1 MDELGFMSQTMSILA
16 LLIIS
21 SFAYIW
27 SKKINFP
34 YTVLLV
40 IIGLILVPISH
51 ISLFSFIDDFK
62 LTPDILFFV
71 FLPVLLFEAAYN
83 INYRHMLAN
92 WKTIS
97 WLAIIWLL
105 ISTWIIGWLLYLI
118 FPYIW

>member
-1 MDELGFMSQTMSILA
+1 MEDISLVTDNVTFISQTLSVLV
-16 LLIIS
+16 LLIICAFS
-21 SFAYIW
+21 YIL

-40 IIGLILVPISH
+40 IVGLLLVPISS
-51 ISLFSFIDDFK
+51 IPFFSFIDDFK

-83 INYRHMLAN
+83 INYRQLLNN

-97 WLAIIWLL
+97 GLAI
-105 ISTWIIGWLLYLI
+105 
-118 FPYIW
+118 F

>member
-1 MDELGFMSQTMSILA
+1 MDELDFMSQTMSILA

-40 IIGLILVPISH
+40 VIGLILVPISH
-51 ISLFSFIDDFK
+51 IPLFSFIDDFK

-92 WKTIS
+92 WRTIS
-97 WLAIIWLL
+97 SLAIFGLL
-105 ISTWIIGWLLYLI
+105 IST
-118 FPYIW
+118 